1 MSGKIISDAEKALL
15 SLLLVQSTSRMFA
28 INANPNNRGANFK
41 FTAKGLAELSY
52 TYGLYPRF
60 NSNDRVLL
68 YDNLPDT
75 MSVGEF
81 WMKHSEFWAE
91 QLIQSYEGR

>member
-1 MSGKIISDAEKALL
+1 MSGKIISDADRALL

-28 INANPNNRGANFK
+28 INVNPNNRGSGFK
-41 FTAKGLAELSY
+41 FTAKSLAELSY
-52 TYGLYPRF
+52 SYGLYPRF

-75 MSVGEF
+75 MSVGDF
-81 WMKHSEFWAE
+81 WMKHSESWAE
-91 QLIQSYEGR
+91 QLIKSYEGG